1 MVGLTD
7 SAITKFKE
15 FISKQNGGGNA
26 GVRIFIVPGG

>member
-15 FISKQNGGGNA
+15 FISNQNGGGSA
-26 GVRIFIVPGG
+26 GVRIFVPGG